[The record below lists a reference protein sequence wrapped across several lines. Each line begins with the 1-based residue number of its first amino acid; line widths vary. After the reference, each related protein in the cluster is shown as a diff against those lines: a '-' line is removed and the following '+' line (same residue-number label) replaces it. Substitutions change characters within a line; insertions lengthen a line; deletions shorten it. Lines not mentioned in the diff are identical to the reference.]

1 MPMPPQLAASN
12 RRHDRHSEPRALVE
26 LTPHVDI
33 HDLCHWKAFP
43 DNSHEYWTLELTFK
57 YPFLK
62 STAISRQNVVF
73 SHVSGYN
80 QPVALHWVP
89 TYFGKPRPIFV
100 CPQCHCGARRLF
112 LRYGSLKCRF
122 CHGLR
127 YASEQRDNITRKRLS
142 AAKLRLSIGGWPNI
156 TEPLPPKPRWTR
168 KRTHKRITK
177 QIQVLE
183 TQASA
188 RPDTKPI
195 NIKLF
200 AFHVT

>member
-1 MPMPPQLAASN
+1 MMPWQLAASN

-62 STAISRQNVVF
+62 STAISRQHVVF

-80 QPVALHWVP
+80 QCVGLHWVR

-100 CPQCHCGARRLF
+100 CSQCHCGARRLF
-112 LRYGSLKCRF
+112 LRYGSLKCCY
-122 CHGLR
+122 CHGIQN
-127 YASEQRDNITRKRLS
+127 ASRQRDHNGRKRLQAS
-142 AAKLRLSIGGWPNI
+142 KLRLKLGGWPNSS
-156 TEPLPPKPRWTR
+156 EPLPPKPKWTR
-168 KRTHKRITK
+168 KKTYRRIVSDIQSLEAKVNTQNRTRRI
-177 QIQVLE
+177 
-183 TQASA
+183 
-188 RPDTKPI
+188 DTR
-195 NIKLF
+195 LF
-200 AFHVT
+200 AYHIA